1 MCAYLDGAESA
12 MGEAGTT
19 NIRDVCCLPWL
30 DVQCGF
36 LFLSSPQLYIVQSFL
51 YFFDVLR

>member
-36 LFLSSPQLYIVQSFL
+36 LFLTSPQLYIVQSFL